1 MCSALGEAHAQG
13 IVHRDLKPENL
24 VVDREGQVRIM
35 DFGIAHSLETDK
47 LEAGV
52 VVGTPAYMS
61 PEQAEGRPLD
71 GRSDIYALGLI
82 AYEMFTGRQAFAG
95 GTVVTQLKRRLQE
108 APPSPR
114 GVEPWLPPFLE
125 RAILKCLERDP
136 ERRYASVGELE
147 RALAAREDES
157 DDERV
162 PLPAHLSQARP
173 KDAALLLAGVA
184 GLVAFVAGYG
194 YSTPESLVRVRLTRP
209 MLMEKATAEL
219 TARGWPPPL
228 APRIG
233 ATSNPGPYEFLART
247 NGNQPARQALPQQY
261 PHLLLQARFAKAE
274 NPRDTAAVVTYEPD
288 GDLRSVELPVI
299 GFVPPGSAGLS
310 RDDALALAQRELKT
324 VFGLD
329 GAKMSV
335 EQEGTLTE
343 GTRRGHSFRWTL
355 GDPGGVRA
363 QYLVNVFDRVTE
375 VRKEHVLPEDFERRR
390 SGRLGPVLFIAW
402 FVPVLAVFFLRRVYG
417 RIHGREALSL
427 TLIGAVGASLTVS
440 NANSGPELALVY
452 LFGALLLAGMAI
464 VASSTACFLTQ
475 RPWPHVAAGYL
486 AALRLRAP
494 RVPTALAFARGG
506 ALGLAILG
514 LQELLQRLG
523 TAFDLTW
530 PLPNPR
536 GPYFSAPLPALV
548 VLAEVVLS
556 SFAVTLF
563 LTFVLSLARRLTPS
577 PLLLTLLGGAA
588 WAATSL
594 GSLPIDGY
602 NVALQFLLGAAYSA
616 VLVGFDVLTLFA
628 LTLSSSVWTTGYALL
643 SMFELVGN
651 TPVVLLLG
659 LWSLGTAAALYFG
672 MRQLLQRG
680 VSEAALPAD

>member
-1 MCSALGEAHAQG
+1 VPAALAARYDVLEQVGQGGMGVVYRARDRETEETVALKVLKTEIAARPDYIERFKSELRLARKITHKNVCRTHELLRFEETVAIAMEFVEGDSLRAVLKRFGGVPLRRGIEWLRQMCSALGEAHAQG

-310 RDDALALAQRELKT
+310 RDDALALAQR
-324 VFGLD
+324 
-329 GAKMSV
+329 S
-335 EQEGTLTE
+335 
-343 GTRRGHSFRWTL
+343 
-355 GDPGGVRA
+355 
-363 QYLVNVFDRVTE
+363 
-375 VRKEHVLPEDFERRR
+375 
-390 SGRLGPVLFIAW
+390 
-402 FVPVLAVFFLRRVYG
+402 
-417 RIHGREALSL
+417 
-427 TLIGAVGASLTVS
+427 
-440 NANSGPELALVY
+440 
-452 LFGALLLAGMAI
+452 
-464 VASSTACFLTQ
+464 
-475 RPWPHVAAGYL
+475 
-486 AALRLRAP
+486 
-494 RVPTALAFARGG
+494 
-506 ALGLAILG
+506 
-514 LQELLQRLG
+514 
-523 TAFDLTW
+523 
-530 PLPNPR
+530 
-536 GPYFSAPLPALV
+536 
-548 VLAEVVLS
+548 
-556 SFAVTLF
+556 
-563 LTFVLSLARRLTPS
+563 
-577 PLLLTLLGGAA
+577 
-588 WAATSL
+588 
-594 GSLPIDGY
+594 
-602 NVALQFLLGAAYSA
+602 
-616 VLVGFDVLTLFA
+616 
-628 LTLSSSVWTTGYALL
+628 
-643 SMFELVGN
+643 
-651 TPVVLLLG
+651 
-659 LWSLGTAAALYFG
+659 
-672 MRQLLQRG
+672 
-680 VSEAALPAD
+680 